1 MIPNKNGNT
10 TQETAQVAEK
20 MGSFN
25 LFDPVHFVQRVL
37 RNWYWFVILGFLGYC
52 ISYVYSKYYA
62 QRVYSSSLSLS
73 ISNNTSSY
81 FTPNQSINFIWGQ
94 GGNQDGIFLKKI
106 LFSRSHNE
114 YLVKQL
120 NLNTNYTTKGLIK
133 TTYLD
138 QEDSP
143 FFLEIDK
150 NHLQQ
155 VNYPINFIPKGNNKY
170 EVVLPE
176 EGLST
181 NLYNYNT
188 ESFEIIS
195 AFARPANKI
204 LSINEWYESPHL

>member
-106 LFSRSHNE
+106 LLSRSHNE

-150 NHLQQ
+150 NHFKIFTKDGFYEPQELQLEGKKRMN
-155 VNYPINFIPKGNNKY
+155 VKDFLNGFRNFDN
-170 EVVLPE
+170 
-176 EGLST
+176 
-181 NLYNYNT
+181 
-188 ESFEIIS
+188 IS
-195 AFARPANKI
+195 MSEN
-204 LSINEWYESPHL
+204 